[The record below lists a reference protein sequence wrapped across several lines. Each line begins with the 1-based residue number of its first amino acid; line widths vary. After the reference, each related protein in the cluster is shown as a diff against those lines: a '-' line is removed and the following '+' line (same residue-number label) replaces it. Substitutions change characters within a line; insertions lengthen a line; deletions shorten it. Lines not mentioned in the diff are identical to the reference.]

1 MVISAQNPVHS
12 VLFLILVFLNG
23 SGLLLLIEAEFIAIM
38 FIVVYVGAIAV
49 LFLFVVMMLDIKI
62 VETTK
67 DIYRYIPFGS
77 FIGFIFFL
85 EVFLVLKQDLP
96 ENLTPH
102 SSNLFSVFFDD
113 SYVDWSKLI
122 DSITNLESL
131 GQILYTYYFIY
142 FLLAGLILL
151 VAMIGAIVLTMQLN
165 RQVRRQIIF
174 KQVARNFD
182 NAVFL
187 TSAKSKN

>member
-12 VLFLILVFLNG
+12 VLFFFFVFLNG
-23 SGLLLLIEAEFIAIM
+23 SGLLLLIEAEYNFCGL
-38 FIVVYVGAIAV
+38 IVVYVGAIAV

-62 VETTK
+62 TESVQ

-77 FIGFIFFL
+77 FIGLIFFL
-85 EVFLVLKQDLP
+85 EIFLVLNNNLP
-96 ENLTPH
+96 TGVSKEILQVTY
-102 SSNLFSVFFDD
+102 L
-113 SYVDWSKLI
+113 DWRSLI

-131 GQILYTYYFIY
+131 GQILYTYFFIY

-165 RQVRRQIIF
+165 RQVRRQVIF
-174 KQVARNFD
+174 KQVARNFN
-182 NAVFL
+182 NAIFL
-187 TSAKSKN
+187 TSLKKRV